1 MGSVLGIAVDARH
14 VRSALRYPDGS
25 CDEQTVP
32 VGSEGVGTAVAR
44 AVTLMEEWAGPIRSV
59 VIASPSREPVRAIEG
74 ALNDG
79 DRTLQFV
86 DIASAQWAYL
96 QEIGVFM
103 APGDVIL
110 YSLGDNAATVSLL
123 DPESGE
129 TLARDYHPFM
139 GQRTI
144 DEAIRQL
151 TGSRHRIE
159 ELRTLL
165 ADRATAQ
172 AGGVTVHRTDV
183 TERISRGAHQS
194 FSAAMQLAAD
204 SSRDAKSIYL
214 LGASAVLLA
223 PVARE
228 YRNVPIIVPEDPAA
242 VAAIGAASLVTV
254 VHAAEQTGANPAST
268 VSVVKA
274 ARVGARRRQPAVHRR
289 SPNSRRLLMGAAVI
303 ALLAGT
309 GLGVHQAATTSQEWG
324 QRSDRQSSAE
334 LSRPDNAERP
344 VAADPVPAETA
355 PEPVEEPEPA
365 PAADEPAPFI
375 PPAPVEPV
383 VPPLLPPPA
392 PAPEPGEAH
401 ELPGRTEAG
410 QPVDDGSAEANPD
423 HDSASDD
430 GAAVAGED
438 TDPGDE
444 PSGDQRDE
452 QPADPGDTLTQI
464 PLGF

>member
-1 MGSVLGIAVDARH
+1 
-14 VRSALRYPDGS
+14 
-25 CDEQTVP
+25 
-32 VGSEGVGTAVAR
+32 
-44 AVTLMEEWAGPIRSV
+44 MEDWAGPIRSV
-59 VIASPSREPVRAIEG
+59 VVASPSREPVRAIES

-79 DRTLQFV
+79 DRRLQFV

-151 TGSRHRIE
+151 TGASHRIE

-183 TERISRGAHQS
+183 TERLSRGAHQS

-228 YRNVPIIVPEDPAA
+228 YGNVPIIVPEDPAA

-268 VSVVKA
+268 VAVVKA
-274 ARVGARRRQPAVHRR
+274 ARVGARRRLPAVHRR
-289 SPNSRRLLMGAAVI
+289 SPNSRRLLVGAAVI

-334 LSRPDNAERP
+334 PRQSPNAELP
-344 VAADPVPAETA
+344 AAADPVPVETV
-355 PEPVEEPEPA
+355 PEPAEAPEPA
-365 PAADEPAPFI
+365 PVVDEPAPYI

-383 VPPLLPPPA
+383 VPPPPPPPA
-392 PAPEPGEAH
+392 PAPDPGEAH

-410 QPVDDGSAEANPD
+410 QPVDDDSAEADPD
-423 HDSASDD
+423 RGSASGGTDD
-430 GAAVAGED
+430 GAADAGED

-452 QPADPGDTLTQI
+452 PPADPGDTLTQI